1 MGLIYE
7 SQIYRCPCR
16 HRRLFLKK
24 LRQRLSSHSVAIN
37 THDLYG
43 VYIANVNELPAEEFK
58 DITDVG
64 DEIYAELA
72 TKKGY

>member
-7 SQIYRCPCR
+7 NQIYRCPCR

-24 LRQRLSSHSVAIN
+24 LRQGLSAHPVAIN

-43 VYIANVNELPAEEFK
+43 VYIMNVNELPAEEFK

-72 TKKGY
+72 TKQGY